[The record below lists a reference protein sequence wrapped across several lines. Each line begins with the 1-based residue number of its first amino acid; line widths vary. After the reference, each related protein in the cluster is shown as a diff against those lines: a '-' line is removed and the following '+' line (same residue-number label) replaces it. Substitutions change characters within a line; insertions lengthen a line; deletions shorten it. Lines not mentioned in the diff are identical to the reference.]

1 MSFQIGKSISIEN
14 SAGNDTLAEEIN
26 AVIKYKPQILQK
38 RK

>member
-1 MSFQIGKSISIEN
+1 MLYQIGKSISNEN